1 MKKGFRCL
9 VETPEIKRLLC
20 NLSEARG
27 YAKSNFDQINETK
40 KKLFYC
46 DGVEGIF
53 AGLADTGSFIGTNL
67 QDYKDI
73 SIEEMINQLKQ
84 PKSAILDDIAG
95 ERVIIRLDG
104 SVTYGC
110 TTLNA
115 TTVDIIIAER
125 EKIYKKAQT

>member
-20 NLSEARG
+20 DLSKARG

-53 AGLADTGSFIGTNL
+53 AGLADTGSFIGMNL
-67 QDYKDI
+67 QEYKDI

-95 ERVIIRLDG
+95 ERVIIRPDG